1 MPGKK
6 QIPAKGTGTGGGGT
20 GFGGGGEEKQAR
32 KDPMAVVRKSEQALG
47 KVNVVYGAHDID
59 MELAGLTVDEI
70 QLALKDLLNIDEG
83 NVEAYV
89 DGEIITNKG
98 EVKLKSG
105 QRLEFMK
112 EAGRKG

>member
-1 MPGKK
+1 
-6 QIPAKGTGTGGGGT
+6 
-20 GFGGGGEEKQAR
+20 
-32 KDPMAVVRKSEQALG
+32 MAVVRKAEQALG
-47 KVNVVYGAHDID
+47 KVNVVYGAHDLD

-70 QLALKDLLNIDEG
+70 QLALQALLNIDEG

-89 DGEIITNKG
+89 DGELVADKG
-98 EVKLKSG
+98 SVKLKSG